1 MAKFRN
7 FILKLEKKKNFKL
20 PVVMINSDV
29 HKEYESLVK
38 QGYLKKAVKQTIE
51 SVDYL
56 VYNRTKKA
64 EAYFKQSKRKEVL
77 WWQIF
82 LQILEKVN
90 RILMLEE

>member
-1 MAKFRN
+1 
-7 FILKLEKKKNFKL
+7 
-20 PVVMINSDV
+20 MINSDV
-29 HKEYESLVK
+29 HKDYESLVK

-77 WWQIF
+77 
-82 LQILEKVN
+82 
-90 RILMLEE
+90 

>member
-7 FILKLEKKKNFKL
+7 LILKLEKKKNFKL
-20 PVVMINSDV
+20 PVVMIDSDV

-77 WWQIF
+77 
-82 LQILEKVN
+82 
-90 RILMLEE
+90 